1 MGFYLRTKQIN
12 NMMYYGKISKTKS
25 KKEKYA
31 KKKVWLEEA
40 IQEGHLKGRKSVY
53 SKQNKLIMMKKD
65 L

>member
-1 MGFYLRTKQIN
+1 
-12 NMMYYGKISKTKS
+12 MMYYGKISKTKS

-40 IQEGHLKGRKSVY
+40 IFKKTQEGHLKGRKNVY